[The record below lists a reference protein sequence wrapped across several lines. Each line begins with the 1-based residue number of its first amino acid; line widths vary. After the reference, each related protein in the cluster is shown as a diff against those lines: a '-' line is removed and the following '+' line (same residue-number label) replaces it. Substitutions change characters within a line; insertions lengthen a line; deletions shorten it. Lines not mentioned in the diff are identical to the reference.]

1 MDCRQEWHEIQPF
14 IRGQLNG
21 EQTKE
26 FLEHLD
32 QCPSCREELEIYYT
46 IEVGL
51 EQLDSTDH
59 NFNIVVELNRYISE
73 ARRSIEMA
81 RLLDIGKYTIETLV
95 FLCVMVML
103 LLQFR
108 IW

>member
-46 IEVGL
+46 IE
-51 EQLDSTDH
+51 
-59 NFNIVVELNRYISE
+59 
-73 ARRSIEMA
+73 
-81 RLLDIGKYTIETLV
+81 TLV

>member
-32 QCPSCREELEIYYT
+32 QCPSCREELEIY
-46 IEVGL
+46 
-51 EQLDSTDH
+51 
-59 NFNIVVELNRYISE
+59 
-73 ARRSIEMA
+73 
-81 RLLDIGKYTIETLV
+81 
-95 FLCVMVML
+95 
-103 LLQFR
+103 
-108 IW
+108 

>member
-21 EQTKE
+21 
-26 FLEHLD
+26 
-32 QCPSCREELEIYYT
+32 
-46 IEVGL
+46 
-51 EQLDSTDH
+51 
-59 NFNIVVELNRYISE
+59 ELNRYISE

>member
-32 QCPSCREELEIYYT
+32 QCPSCREELEIYY
-46 IEVGL
+46 
-51 EQLDSTDH
+51 
-59 NFNIVVELNRYISE
+59 ISE

>member
-1 MDCRQEWHEIQPF
+1 MRFSHLFEASSMENRQ
-14 IRGQLNG
+14 R
-21 EQTKE
+21 
-26 FLEHLD
+26 
-32 QCPSCREELEIYYT
+32 
-46 IEVGL
+46 
-51 EQLDSTDH
+51 
-59 NFNIVVELNRYISE
+59 NFWLNRYISE